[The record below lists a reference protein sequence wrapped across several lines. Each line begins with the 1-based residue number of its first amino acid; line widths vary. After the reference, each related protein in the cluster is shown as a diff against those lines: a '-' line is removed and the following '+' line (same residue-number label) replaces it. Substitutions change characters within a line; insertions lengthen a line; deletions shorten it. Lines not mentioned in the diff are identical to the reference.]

1 MVNDIAARRRAW
13 RDAALPPET
22 QGTSCRRILVIT
34 DEPQDA
40 RRLVLRLNM
49 AGYETAAV
57 RRALAPALN
66 SLYSFGPDAVLLRA
80 SDLHSCRD
88 VFTVLQEVSSA
99 PAIVIGQAL
108 EAQQIWYLEH
118 GAAEYLV
125 PPLSFALLH
134 AHLRAILR
142 FQARAPQGDVIT
154 AGDLEIDGRRHQVR
168 YKGEVIPFTPTEFRL
183 LQVLAE
189 NVGRPCSHKM
199 LLDRVWGK
207 QFTSCSN
214 YLRLYI
220 TYLRQKLE
228 DDPGQPLLIVTEWG
242 LGYRLVDRAR
252 TPAASQPP
260 HRPSPEPEHRPP
272 PSLTASQA
280 GASVVS
286 PWTAYTSTTP
296 RRRRS
301 TPACSRR

>member
-1 MVNDIAARRRAW
+1 MVNVIAARGRAW

-22 QGTSCRRILVIT
+22 QGNSCRRILVIT

-40 RRLVLRLNM
+40 TRLVLRLNM

-57 RRALAPALN
+57 QRALAPALN
-66 SLYSFGPDAVLLRA
+66 SLYSFGPDAVVLRA
-80 SDLHSCRD
+80 SGLHSCRD
-88 VFTVLQEVSSA
+88 VFTVLQKISSA

-142 FQARAPQGDVIT
+142 CRTQAPRGIVT
-154 AGDLEIDGRRHQVR
+154 AGDLEVDGRSHEVRH
-168 YKGEVIPFTPTEFRL
+168 KGQVIPLTPTEFRL

-189 NVGRPCSHKM
+189 NVGRPCSHGM
-199 LLDRVWGK
+199 LLERVWGK

-242 LGYRLVDRAR
+242 LGYRLVDRGSDQRLPKHQA
-252 TPAASQPP
+252 
-260 HRPSPEPEHRPP
+260 
-272 PSLTASQA
+272 TAVA
-280 GASVVS
+280 
-286 PWTAYTSTTP
+286 
-296 RRRRS
+296 
-301 TPACSRR
+301 